1 MTSPPDPGSPAQ
13 RESLPMGKRELIVL
27 LALLMSLNGL
37 SIDAM
42 LPALDDMAAELGV
55 MDGNRR
61 QLVVAVY
68 SIAMGIGCLVPG
80 AYADRYGR
88 RPILLL
94 ALACY
99 VLFGLLVAVLHNFE
113 MVLLARGVGGVL
125 AAGLMVAPMAIV
137 RDLYEGDAMARL
149 MSVIAAVFITVPVI
163 APSMGQAVLLVAGW
177 RWIFVAQAAVGM
189 LAAVWVYYR
198 LPETL
203 TDANRQEINIPVIAR
218 NMHAALINRQS
229 IGYVVGTL
237 LVMAGVF
244 GYVNIAQQLYT
255 DHFGVSEQAFPMLFG
270 GTAAMMAVANITNSR
285 IVMRFGARRVSH
297 TGVLI
302 FIAVSAVQVWAS
314 HFRAGQI
321 EWFLPL
327 MALNLG
333 LLGFLGANFG
343 SIAMQPFPNIAGAA
357 SSVQAF
363 FRMFGAA
370 MVGLLIGQFY
380 DGTARPFAMALLICS
395 TLALCFVL
403 YSEKGVLFRRLNIKP
418 PQERIIP

>member
-1 MTSPPDPGSPAQ
+1 MIYGAAMDSPRTGTPIG
-13 RESLPMGKRELIVL
+13 MGKRELIVL

-37 SIDAM
+37 AIDAV
-42 LPALDDMAAELGV
+42 LPGMDEMARELGV
-55 MDGNRR
+55 LDGNRR
-61 QLVVAVY
+61 QLVIAVY

-94 ALACY
+94 ALGCY
-99 VLFGLLVAVLHNFE
+99 VGFALIVSLLHDFD
-113 MVLLARGVGGVL
+113 MVLLARGIGGVL
-125 AAGLMVAPMAIV
+125 GAGLMVAPMAIV
-137 RDLYEGDAMARL
+137 RDLYEGDRMARL

-163 APSMGQAVLLVAGW
+163 APSLGQAVLLVAGW
-177 RWIFVAQAAVGM
+177 RWIFVIQAAIGA
-189 LAAVWVYYR
+189 LAAVWVWYR

-203 TDANRQEINIPVIAR
+203 TEENRQEINLPVIAR

-244 GYVNIAQQLYT
+244 AYVNIAQQLYT
-255 DHFGVSEQAFPMLFG
+255 EHFGVSDHAFPMLFG
-270 GTAAMMAVANITNSR
+270 ATAAMMAVANITNSR

-297 TGVLI
+297 TGVLV
-302 FIAVSAVQVWAS
+302 FILVSALQVWAS
-314 HFRAGQI
+314 IYHPGQI
-321 EWFLPL
+321 AYFLPL
-327 MALNLG
+327 MAMNLG

-343 SIAMQPFPNIAGAA
+343 SIAMQPFAHIAGAA

-370 MVGLLIGQFY
+370 MVGLVIGQAY
-380 DGTARPFAMALLICS
+380 DGTAQPFAWALLISS

-403 YSEKGVLFRRLNIKP
+403 YSEKGVLFRRLNVKP

>member
-1 MTSPPDPGSPAQ
+1 
-13 RESLPMGKRELIVL
+13 MGKRELIVL

-37 SIDAM
+37 AIDAI

-61 QLVVAVY
+61 QLVIAVF

-99 VLFGLLVAVLHNFE
+99 VGFALLVAVLHNFE
-113 MVLLARGVGGVL
+113 LVLLARGVGGVL

-149 MSVIAAVFITVPVI
+149 MSVIAAVFITVPVV
-163 APSMGQAVLLVAGW
+163 APSLGQAVLLVAGW
-177 RWIFVAQAAVGM
+177 RWIFVMQAAIGM
-189 LAAVWVYYR
+189 IAAVWVWYR

-203 TDANRQEINIPVIAR
+203 SEANKQNINLPVIAR
-218 NMHAALINRQS
+218 NMHAALLNRQA
-229 IGYVVGTL
+229 IGYVIGTL

-244 GYVNIAQQLYT
+244 GYVNIAQQLYIE
-255 DHFGVSEQAFPMLFG
+255 HFGVSEGAFPMVFG

-297 TGVLI
+297 TGIFI

-314 HFRAGQI
+314 IYRAGQI

-343 SIAMQPFPNIAGAA
+343 SIAMQPFAHIAGAA

-370 MVGLLIGQFY
+370 MVGLLIGQLY
-380 DGTARPFAMALLICS
+380 DGTARPFALSLLICS

-403 YSEKGVLFRRLNIKP
+403 YSEKGVLFRRLNLIP
-418 PQERIIP
+418 PKERLIP

>member
-1 MTSPPDPGSPAQ
+1 MPETAPPSDSAGK
-13 RESLPMGKRELIVL
+13 LPMGKRELIVL

-37 SIDAM
+37 AIDAM
-42 LPALDDMAAELGV
+42 LPALDEMATELGV
-55 MDGNRR
+55 LDGNRR

-94 ALACY
+94 ALGCY
-99 VLFGLLVAVLHNFE
+99 VGFALVVALLHDFE
-113 MVLLARGVGGVL
+113 MVLLARIVGGVL

-137 RDLYEGDAMARL
+137 RDLYEGDRMARL
-149 MSVIAAVFITVPVI
+149 MSIVAAVFITVPVI
-163 APSMGQAVLLVAGW
+163 APSLGQAVLLVAGW
-177 RWIFVAQAAVGM
+177 RWIFVTQAAVGA

-203 TDANRQEINIPVIAR
+203 TEANRQEINLPVIAR

-255 DHFGVSEQAFPMLFG
+255 EHFGVSDQTFPMLFG
-270 GTAAMMAVANITNSR
+270 ATAAMMAVANITNSR

-297 TGVLI
+297 TGIFI
-302 FIAVSAVQVWAS
+302 FIAVSALQVWAS
-314 HFRAGQI
+314 QYRPGQI
-321 EWFLPL
+321 AWFLPL

-343 SIAMQPFPNIAGAA
+343 SIAMQPFAHIAGAA

-380 DGTARPFAMALLICS
+380 DGTARPFALALLICS

-403 YSEKGVLFRRLNIKP
+403 YSERGVLFRRLNLKP
-418 PQERIIP
+418 PRERIIP

>member
-1 MTSPPDPGSPAQ
+1 MTSLPVK
-13 RESLPMGKRELIVL
+13 RESLAIGKRELIVL
-27 LALLMSLNGL
+27 LALLMSLNAL
-37 SIDAM
+37 NLDAM
-42 LPALDDMAAELGV
+42 VPALDEMAIELGV
-55 MDGNRR
+55 LEGNRR
-61 QLVVAVY
+61 QLVMAVY
-68 SIAMGIGCLVPG
+68 SIAVGIGCLIPG
-80 AYADRYGR
+80 SYADRYGR

-94 ALACY
+94 ALAGY
-99 VLFGLLVAVLHNFE
+99 VLCALLVAVLHDFDT
-113 MVLLARGVGGVL
+113 VLVARALGGVL
-125 AAGLMVAPMAIV
+125 SAGLLVAPMAIV

-149 MSVIAAVFITVPVI
+149 MSVIGAVFITVPVI

-177 RWIFVAQAAVGM
+177 RWIFVGLAGVGA

-203 TDANRQEINIPVIAR
+203 APENRQEINLPVIAR
-218 NMHAALINRQS
+218 NMHVALVNRQS
-229 IGYVVGTL
+229 IGYVIGTL
-237 LVMAGVF
+237 LVMGGVF

-255 DHFGVSEQAFPMLFG
+255 EHFGLSDHAFPMVFG
-270 GTAAMMAVANITNSR
+270 ATAAMMAVANITNSR

-302 FIAVSAVQVWAS
+302 FICVSAAQVWAS
-314 HFRAGQI
+314 HYRAGQL

-327 MALNLG
+327 TAINLG

-343 SIAMQPFPNIAGAA
+343 SIALQPFAHIAGAA

-370 MVGLLIGQFY
+370 LVGMLIGQQF
-380 DGTARPFAMALLICS
+380 DGTAKPFALALLICS

-403 YSEKGVLFRRLNIKP
+403 YSEKGVLFRRLNMGP
-418 PQERIIP
+418 PKERIIP

>member
-1 MTSPPDPGSPAQ
+1 MTTPQAK

-42 LPALDDMAAELGV
+42 LPALDDMATELGV

-68 SIAMGIGCLVPG
+68 SIATGIGCLIPG

-99 VLFGLLVAVLHNFE
+99 VGFALLVAVLHNFE
-113 MVLLARGVGGVL
+113 MVLLARGIGGIL

-149 MSVIAAVFITVPVI
+149 MSVIAAVFITVPVV
-163 APSMGQAVLLVAGW
+163 APSLGQAVLLVAGW
-177 RWIFVAQAAVGM
+177 RWIFVGLAGAGA
-189 LAAVWVYYR
+189 LAAVWVYFR

-203 TDANRQEINIPVIAR
+203 TEANRQEINLPVIAR
-218 NMHAALINRQS
+218 NMHAALVNRQS

-244 GYVNIAQQLYT
+244 AYVNIAQQLYT
-255 DHFGVSEQAFPMLFG
+255 EHFGVSDHAFPMLFG
-270 GTAAMMAVANITNSR
+270 STAAMMAVANITNSR

-302 FIAVSAVQVWAS
+302 FIMVSAVQVWAS
-314 HFRAGQI
+314 IYRAGQI

-343 SIAMQPFPNIAGAA
+343 SIAMQPFAQIAGAA

-370 MVGLLIGQFY
+370 MVGLLIGQQY
-380 DGTARPFAMALLICS
+380 DGTARPFAAALLICS

-403 YSEKGVLFRRLNIKP
+403 YSEKGVLFRRLNVRP
-418 PQERIIP
+418 PKERIIP

>member
-1 MTSPPDPGSPAQ
+1 
-13 RESLPMGKRELIVL
+13 MGKRELILL

-37 SIDAM
+37 AIDAI
-42 LPALDDMAAELGV
+42 LPALDEMATELGV

-61 QLVVAVY
+61 QLVIAVF

-99 VLFGLLVAVLHNFE
+99 VGFALLVAVLHNFE
-113 MVLLARGVGGVL
+113 LVLLARGVGGVL

-137 RDLYEGDAMARL
+137 RDLYEGDDMARL
-149 MSVIAAVFITVPVI
+149 MSVIAAVFITVPVV
-163 APSMGQAVLLVAGW
+163 APSLGQAVLLVAGW
-177 RWIFVAQAAVGM
+177 RWIFVTQAAIGM
-189 LAAVWVYYR
+189 IAAVWVWYR

-203 TDANRQEINIPVIAR
+203 SEANKQDINLPVIAR
-218 NMHAALINRQS
+218 NMHAALINRQA

-244 GYVNIAQQLYT
+244 GYVNIAQQLYIE
-255 DHFGVSEQAFPMLFG
+255 HFGVREGAFPLLFG

-297 TGVLI
+297 TGIFI
-302 FIAVSAVQVWAS
+302 FIAVSAMQVWAS
-314 HFRAGQI
+314 IYRPGQI

-343 SIAMQPFPNIAGAA
+343 SIAMQPFAHIAGAA

-370 MVGLLIGQFY
+370 MVGLLIGQLY
-380 DGTARPFAMALLICS
+380 DGTARPFAFSLLICS

-403 YSEKGVLFRRLNIKP
+403 YSEKGVLFRRLNLIP
-418 PQERIIP
+418 PKERLIP

>member
-1 MTSPPDPGSPAQ
+1 MTTPQAK

-42 LPALDDMAAELGV
+42 LPALDDMATELGV

-68 SIAMGIGCLVPG
+68 SIATGIGCLIPG

-99 VLFGLLVAVLHNFE
+99 VGFALLVAVLHNFE
-113 MVLLARGVGGVL
+113 MVLLARGIGGIL

-149 MSVIAAVFITVPVI
+149 MSVIAAVFITVPVV
-163 APSMGQAVLLVAGW
+163 APSLGQAVLLVAGW
-177 RWIFVAQAAVGM
+177 RWIFVGLAGAGA
-189 LAAVWVYYR
+189 LAAVWVYFR

-203 TDANRQEINIPVIAR
+203 TEANRQEINLPVIAR
-218 NMHAALINRQS
+218 NMHAALVNRQS

-244 GYVNIAQQLYT
+244 AYVNIAQQLYT
-255 DHFGVSEQAFPMLFG
+255 EHFGVSDHAFPMLFG
-270 GTAAMMAVANITNSR
+270 STAAMMAVANITNSR

-302 FIAVSAVQVWAS
+302 FIMVSAVQVWAS
-314 HFRAGQI
+314 IYRAGQI

-343 SIAMQPFPNIAGAA
+343 SIAMQPFAQIAGAA

-370 MVGLLIGQFY
+370 MVGLLIGQQY
-380 DGTARPFAMALLICS
+380 DGTARPFAAALLICS
-395 TLALCFVL
+395 NLALCFVL
-403 YSEKGVLFRRLNIKP
+403 YSEKGVLFRRLNVRP
-418 PQERIIP
+418 PKERIIP